1 LKLSQVD
8 QSKPL
13 SNALTVEEA
22 EKILKAKGA
31 NHVME
36 PGRYEQGNS
45 PNKGK
50 NEKVE

>member
-1 LKLSQVD
+1 MKAPQVD

-13 SNALTVEEA
+13 LNALTVEEA
-22 EKILKAKGA
+22 KKIPKAKSV

-50 NEKVE
+50 K